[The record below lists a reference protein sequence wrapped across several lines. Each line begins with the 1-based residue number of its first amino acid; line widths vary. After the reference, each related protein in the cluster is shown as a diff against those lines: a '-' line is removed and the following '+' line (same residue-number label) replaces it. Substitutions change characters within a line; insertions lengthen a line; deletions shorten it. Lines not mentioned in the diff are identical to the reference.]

1 MVPSSNKI
9 ADGLLASANDGAVH
23 DGLRLAVPAYLE
35 AVDAL
40 VAEDRRGEARN
51 VLAELLAAKEKR
63 RGFFL
68 GRREQSALGDQRARV
83 AGTYARLIRGDAPS
97 EGSLDTLSQLAIEF
111 PGDYD
116 IRIANAEGLSQA
128 GYLLDAVDEFR
139 TCKSMR
145 PDDVELDVALANL
158 FSRLGRFDDAAETL
172 AALNVDQLRAHRG
185 TLDEVAAAFGRSESK
200 DPGAHAATI
209 TRFAAG
215 YEKLLSRDKHSDALW
230 SALTALD
237 AAAAAAVRGRLD
249 GKPPV
254 HQATPVPAAETR
266 PTPSAAS
273 AEQVATPPATPP
285 SAPVTATPA
294 AASAAPPAQPA
305 PTPTPAKRPAT
316 GGLAAFAKRKALELF
331 ADSEY
336 DAARAELERVVKM
349 SPDVESMEMLLEC
362 YLVLDRHADAGRI
375 GVALADAELE
385 AGNRPGAIAT
395 LTTLSKKITDPAV
408 EQRRVELTQST

>member
-9 ADGLLASANDGAVH
+9 ADGLLTSAHDSAVH
-23 DGLRLAVPAYLE
+23 DGLRLAVPAYLD

-40 VAEDRRGEARN
+40 VAEDRKSEARN

-111 PGDYD
+111 PSDYD

-128 GYLLDAVDEFR
+128 GYLLDAVDELR
-139 TCKSMR
+139 KCKSMR

-158 FSRLGRFDDAAETL
+158 FLRLGRLDDAANTL
-172 AALNVDQLRAHRG
+172 AALSVDQLRAHRG
-185 TLDEVAAAFGRSESK
+185 TFDEVVAAFGRSEST
-200 DPGAHAATI
+200 DPGARAATI
-209 TRFAAG
+209 TRIAAG
-215 YEKLLSRDKHSDALW
+215 YEKLLSRDKHNDGLW
-230 SALTALD
+230 NALTALD
-237 AAAAAAVRGRLD
+237 AATAAVVRARLD

-254 HQATPVPAAETR
+254 HQATPVLATDPSPAPDATS
-266 PTPSAAS
+266 PQAAATHSA
-273 AEQVATPPATPP
+273 QPVPPA
-285 SAPVTATPA
+285 
-294 AASAAPPAQPA
+294 
-305 PTPTPAKRPAT
+305 TPAKRPAA
-316 GGLAAFAKRKALELF
+316 GGIAAFAKRKALELF
-331 ADSEY
+331 ANSEY
-336 DAARAELERVVKM
+336 DAARAELERVVRM
-349 SPDVESMEMLLEC
+349 APDVESMEMLLEC
-362 YLVLDRHADAGRI
+362 YLVLDRQADAARV
-375 GVALADAELE
+375 GVALADAELA

-395 LTTLSKKITDPAV
+395 LTTLSKKITDPAI